1 MTIPWN
7 ALFGGALLGVSA
19 TLLLLFK
26 GKIAGI
32 SGILSGSI
40 LSTADKNWRV
50 QFLIGLV
57 AGGWLTNWLVKPDL
71 SGIPTQYASSMTTML
86 LAGLL
91 VGIGTKLGNGC
102 TSGHGICGMGRF
114 SIRSTVATFTFM
126 FVAAI
131 TVYIRLHI
139 L

>member
-40 LSTADKNWRV
+40 LSTADKSWRV

-71 SGIPTQYASSMTTML
+71 SGIPTQYASSITTML

-102 TSGHGICGMGRF
+102 TSGHGICGMGRL